1 MPPPDKKS
9 PADGSQPIG
18 AIGTVIIGGFG
29 GGIPTPD
36 GPSQQNNPTGNLPQP
51 EIIMLSD
58 FKSLTKDDGNY
69 TWSSKDFYLGN
80 DGKKKIYENMSLEG
94 LYFDFQVQ
102 SRYLDALSYELI
114 YDTVTDPSKA
124 LLDSQK
130 NKVKVAVNDAND
142 IKNLLVEMIKVTDD
156 AKKSLNLSSYSDP
169 LLKSIDPKQKIKL
182 SPFSTKVWL
191 QFLSNL
197 SVYFNSAVFKE
208 DIDPNHNF
216 EEGIYYSTNKVSG
229 LNILKSYKSCYSIDT
244 KKNST
249 FVATDATSI
258 KNLITDA
265 VFTNGEHLFNTSKQ
279 FWKRKKQI
287 FELLQIET
295 ILSNRKLTQAQVNDI
310 FGIGFYDID
319 IFNFKAQSNLGHTP
333 YLGVL
338 SLNNS
343 NADTTLIFEND
354 YIGFKNVKNLSFVP
368 GTEIFDTANSS
379 GGTDIG
385 GLKALRTSLEDAS
398 DKIKIIKDA
407 FDNFDDSSL
416 STNFFTSDVMT
427 KIVKKFG
434 DVMSGDD
441 DINLSF
447 DYVWVPG
454 TPGVSLEVFSID
466 LFRHCNVNVDYR
478 STLFTILYNMATQ
491 KRDIAITDLVD
502 LIRRIFFS
510 NNNISFGANFTSAEQ
525 IKARIN
531 GNDAAWTAQVNKDE
545 GDDVKTGAVGG
556 AAIGAVGGVVGAA
569 VGAAV
574 GAVVGEVV
582 SFYSSVDTNTEYYNQ
597 LEMQQAILTYALS
610 VLNNKIFNEA
620 VTIFEEFIDSGPVS
634 TYSGQYS
641 EALYLCSIYNFI
653 LNIFNVDSAYAA
665 KVITLLYNDGLSN
678 IESLN
683 LGVYDK
689 VLGQINILYDRV
701 NLMLEK
707 INNYQGRI
715 FGQPKGIIPAI
726 NTVMDELG
734 LDKKSIY
741 SPGQINLIISR
752 VDDAAKRINGID
764 KVQLL
769 DDSVIFARST
779 EVLSYNLNNFYNNNF
794 GNLKFLNSIN
804 QGRHILSVGIPKGYL
819 STLKN
824 KVIFDATKNNMQD
837 VPQKQGDVIE
847 IVIQKT
853 EELYPHL
860 RFEPISFLFDMS
872 IFPLQSYHQTRNDGS
887 VLFKDISSNNPNQF
901 FDNLF
906 NKTIYDK
913 SYFHLTQDDKLKLG
927 FSHTMS
933 YILSLYLSIFSGIE
947 VNEQSLF
954 EDNFLTLTKSNSQNI
969 FLKGVLNSE
978 AVNLT
983 RFTSQLDSFSKALT
997 CFSDEKFVKQYLL
1010 SNRKF
1015 DRIFNLMIPQT
1026 FYIDEKSLTNDE
1038 KSSLQKLKNSGKVL
1052 PSPTG
1057 KSYISDKSPSI
1068 PEYQVFV
1075 KSI

>member
-9 PADGSQPIG
+9 PAQGSPPIG
-18 AIGTVIIGGFG
+18 TIGKIPIGGFG

-142 IKNLLVEMIKVTDD
+142 VKNLLVEMIKVTDD

-208 DIDPNHNF
+208 DIDPNHNND
-216 EEGIYYSTNKVSG
+216 EGIYYSTNKVSG
-229 LNILKSYKSCYSIDT
+229 LNKLKSYKSCYSINNLNLFSQNLSGVDST
-244 KKNST
+244 NSQT
-249 FVATDATSI
+249 IANLEQNSI
-258 KNLITDA
+258 
-265 VFTNGEHLFNTSKQ
+265 FTNDEKLFNTSTQ

-287 FELLQIET
+287 FELLQLET
-295 ILSNRKLTQAQVNDI
+295 ILSNAKLTQTIVNDTI
-310 FGIGFYDID
+310 FGLDNTVTNFDI
-319 IFNFKAQSNLGHTP
+319 INFSNQKQLGKIP
-333 YLGVL
+333 YII
-338 SLNNS
+338 NS
-343 NADTTLIFEND
+343 NENILIFEND
-354 YIGFKNVKNLSFVP
+354 YIDFSSISVSKNKIKNLSFVP

-398 DKIKIIKDA
+398 VKIKIIKDA

-434 DVMSGDD
+434 DVMSNDD

-447 DYVWVPG
+447 DYEWVPD
-454 TPGVSLEVFSID
+454 TPGVSLESFSID
-466 LFRHCNVNVDYR
+466 LFRRCNAYAEYR
-478 STLFTILYNMATQ
+478 STFFTILYGMATQ
-491 KRDIAITDLVD
+491 QIDTAITNLVE
-502 LIRRIFFS
+502 LIGRIFYS
-510 NNNISFGANFTSAEQ
+510 DSIFGD
-525 IKARIN
+525 IKFKSIDEITTGIN
-531 GNDAAWTAQVNKDE
+531 GIDQARTAQQAKDKDSNS
-545 GDDVKTGAVGG
+545 GVRLG
-556 AAIGAVGGVVGAA
+556 AAIGAQ
-569 VGAAV
+569 
-574 GAVVGEVV
+574 
-582 SFYSSVDTNTEYYNQ
+582 NTSYYEQ
-597 LEMQQAILTYALS
+597 LDMQEATLNYALK
-610 VLNNKIFNEA
+610 VLDNNKIFNEA
-620 VTIFEEFIDSGPVS
+620 VRIFKEFIDSNTVS

-641 EALYLCSIYNFI
+641 EALYLYSIYNFI
-653 LNIFNVDSAYAA
+653 LNIFNVDSAYAT
-665 KVITLLYNDGLSN
+665 VITSLYNTDGLSN
-678 IESLN
+678 TDSLN

-689 VLGQINILYDRV
+689 ILGQINILYDRV

-707 INNYQGRI
+707 INNYQARI
-715 FGQPKGIIPAI
+715 FGPPRGIIPAI
-726 NTVMDELG
+726 NAVMDELG

-906 NKTIYDK
+906 NKTIHDK
-913 SYFHLTQDDKLKLG
+913 SYFALTNDDKLKLG

-954 EDNFLTLTKSNSQNI
+954 EDNFLTLIKSNSQNT
-969 FLKGVLNSE
+969 FLKGVLNRE

-1052 PSPTG
+1052 LSPTG

>member
-9 PADGSQPIG
+9 PAQGSPPIG
-18 AIGTVIIGGFG
+18 TIGKIPIGGFG

-142 IKNLLVEMIKVTDD
+142 VKNLLVEMIKVTDD

-208 DIDPNHNF
+208 DIDPNHNND
-216 EEGIYYSTNKVSG
+216 EGIYYSTNKVSG
-229 LNILKSYKSCYSIDT
+229 LNKLKSYKSCYSINNLNLFSQNLSGVDST
-244 KKNST
+244 NSQT
-249 FVATDATSI
+249 IANLEQNSI
-258 KNLITDA
+258 
-265 VFTNGEHLFNTSKQ
+265 FTNDEKLFNTSTQ

-287 FELLQIET
+287 FELLQLET
-295 ILSNRKLTQAQVNDI
+295 ILSNAKLTQTIVNDTI
-310 FGIGFYDID
+310 FGLDNTVTNFDI
-319 IFNFKAQSNLGHTP
+319 INFSNQKQLGKIP
-333 YLGVL
+333 YII
-338 SLNNS
+338 NS
-343 NADTTLIFEND
+343 NENILIFEND
-354 YIGFKNVKNLSFVP
+354 YIDFSSISVSKNKIKNLSFVP

-398 DKIKIIKDA
+398 VKIKIIKDA

-434 DVMSGDD
+434 DVMSNDD

-447 DYVWVPG
+447 DYEWVPD
-454 TPGVSLEVFSID
+454 TPGVSLESFSID
-466 LFRHCNVNVDYR
+466 LFRRCNAYAEYR
-478 STLFTILYNMATQ
+478 STFFTILYGMATQ
-491 KRDIAITDLVD
+491 QIDTAITNLVE
-502 LIRRIFFS
+502 LIGRIFYS
-510 NNNISFGANFTSAEQ
+510 DSIFGD
-525 IKARIN
+525 IKFKSIDEITTGIN
-531 GNDAAWTAQVNKDE
+531 GIDQARTAQQAKDKDSNS
-545 GDDVKTGAVGG
+545 GVRLG
-556 AAIGAVGGVVGAA
+556 AAIGAQ
-569 VGAAV
+569 
-574 GAVVGEVV
+574 
-582 SFYSSVDTNTEYYNQ
+582 NTSYYEQ
-597 LEMQQAILTYALS
+597 LDMQEATLNYALK
-610 VLNNKIFNEA
+610 VLDNNKIFNEA
-620 VTIFEEFIDSGPVS
+620 VRIFKEFIDSNTVS

-641 EALYLCSIYNFI
+641 EALYLYSIYNFI
-653 LNIFNVDSAYAA
+653 LNIFNVDSAYAT
-665 KVITLLYNDGLSN
+665 VITSLYNTDGLSN
-678 IESLN
+678 TDSLN

-689 VLGQINILYDRV
+689 ILGQINILYDRV

-707 INNYQGRI
+707 INNYQARI
-715 FGQPKGIIPAI
+715 FGPPRGIIPAI
-726 NTVMDELG
+726 NAVMDELG

-906 NKTIYDK
+906 NKTIHDK
-913 SYFHLTQDDKLKLG
+913 SYFALTNDDKLKLG

-954 EDNFLTLTKSNSQNI
+954 EDNFLTLIKSNSQNT
-969 FLKGVLNSE
+969 FLKGVLNRE

-983 RFTSQLDSFSKALT
+983 RFTSHLDSFSKALT

-1052 PSPTG
+1052 LSPTG